1 MRGLAC
7 RYGELRI
14 MKNSIV
20 LKTIL
25 VLSGLV
31 ASGIGAS
38 ILISPSSF
46 CAGYGIA
53 LGSNASLF
61 NEIRAPGGA
70 LLASGILIISGAIVD
85 KLAFT
90 AALIAA
96 LLYLSYGLSRAMSI
110 AVDGMP
116 SEGLI
121 LAAAFEITTGLVCVF
136 ALVRYR
142 EKGKRYA

>member
-1 MRGLAC
+1 
-7 RYGELRI
+7 
-14 MKNSIV
+14 MKKFAL

-31 ASGIGAS
+31 ASGIGVS
-38 ILISPSSF
+38 ILISPFSF
-46 CAGYGIA
+46 YAGYGLA
-53 LGSNASLF
+53 LGGNVSLLNEVRAS
-61 NEIRAPGGA
+61 GGA
-70 LLASGILIISGAIVD
+70 LLASGILIISGAFVD
-85 KLAFT
+85 KLTFT

-96 LLYLSYGLSRAMSI
+96 LLYLSYGLSRVMSI

-136 ALVRYR
+136 ALVGYR
-142 EKGKRYA
+142 EKGKKYA